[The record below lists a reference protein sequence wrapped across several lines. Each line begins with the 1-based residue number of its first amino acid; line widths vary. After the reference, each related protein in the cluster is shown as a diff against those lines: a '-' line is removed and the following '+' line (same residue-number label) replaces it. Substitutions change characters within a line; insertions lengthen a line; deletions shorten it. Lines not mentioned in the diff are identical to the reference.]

1 MLLHTVNTAA
11 GPSLSAVFSLQL
23 GRRSLGMAADRF
35 SFNKSWE
42 QVQNKFVGTGHSD
55 TSKFEWAAR

>member
-1 MLLHTVNTAA
+1 
-11 GPSLSAVFSLQL
+11 
-23 GRRSLGMAADRF
+23 MAADRF

-42 QVQNKFVGTGHSD
+42 QVQTKFVGTGHSD